1 VYLPTYL
8 SSTCLFVESLQKSK
22 QKQRMVM
29 TIDSY
34 ILEANTG
41 ESLVEVQPRLYMK
54 TLLYKKNKTFGPV
67 LNL

>member
-1 VYLPTYL
+1 
-8 SSTCLFVESLQKSK
+8 
-22 QKQRMVM
+22 M

-34 ILEANTG
+34 ILEGNTG